1 MVNNS
6 DGETSEQPT
15 KMGSFDV
22 GASENPPKNVNAS
35 DPTILKEPAQA
46 ASPGAAVPPPAQA
59 DVENQTSLTEISSIL
74 RRWKKENLLN
84 KGALFLRGG
93 TLFFSFLSF
102 VIMASNKH
110 GSWEDFDKY
119 QEYRYCLAISI
130 LALMY
135 SGAQVFYQINRI
147 RTGKDFISQPK
158 VFIIDFL
165 GDQIMAYLLISAMS
179 AAIPMT
185 NRMREG
191 ADNIVTDS
199 SASAISMTFF
209 AFCSLAVSAL
219 ISGFKL
225 SNQNYF

>member
-1 MVNNS
+1 MVNDS
-6 DGETSEQPT
+6 DGETSEQPK
-15 KMGSFDV
+15 KMGSSGV
-22 GASENPPKNVNAS
+22 ETSENPPKKVNSS
-35 DPTILKEPAQA
+35 DPTIVEQPAQA
-46 ASPGAAVPPPAQA
+46 SPAAAVPPPEA
-59 DVENQTSLTEISSIL
+59 DVESQASLTEISSIL

-84 KGALFLRGG
+84 KGSLFLRGG
-93 TLFFSFLSF
+93 TLFFSFLAF

-110 GSWEDFDKY
+110 GDWEDFDKY

-130 LALMY
+130 LAIMY
-135 SGAQVFYQINRI
+135 CGAQVFHQVNRI

-158 VFIIDFL
+158 AFILEFF
-165 GDQIMAYLLISAMS
+165 GDQIMAYLLISATS

-185 NRMREG
+185 NHMREG
-191 ADNIVTDS
+191 ADNIFTDS

-209 AFCSLAVSAL
+209 AFLTLALSAL